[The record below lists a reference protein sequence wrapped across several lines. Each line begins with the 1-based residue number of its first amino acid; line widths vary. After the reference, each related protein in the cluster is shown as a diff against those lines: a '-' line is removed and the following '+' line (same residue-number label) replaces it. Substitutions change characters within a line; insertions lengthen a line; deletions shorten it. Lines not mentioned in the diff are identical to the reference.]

1 MDNEKPAIAY
11 PCQWDYRII
20 GRSSAAIRA
29 VVQEVVFDA
38 AYRLEDSHVS
48 SGGKYCS
55 MALAVDVRD
64 QAQRDRIFMALRNH
78 RDVILV
84 L

>member
-1 MDNEKPAIAY
+1 MEDKKPAIAY
-11 PCQWDYRII
+11 PCQWDFRII
-20 GRSSAAIRA
+20 GRDSVAIRQA
-29 VVQEVVFDA
+29 VREVVGETL
-38 AYRLEDSHVS
+38 YRLDESHVS

-64 QAQRDRIFMALRNH
+64 EDHRDAIFMALRNH
-78 RDVILV
+78 KDVILV